1 MQRFIGL
8 MSGTSLDAVDV
19 VAAEFTRMPPTIVAY
34 QQLPLPGALRTRIRL
49 LAESAVADLDEV
61 ARLDVELGEL
71 FAQAVASI
79 LMASGWVADSV
90 FAVGSHGQTL
100 RHGPN
105 SRPRFTWQIGDAHVI
120 AERTGIRTVA
130 DFRRRDV
137 AAGGQGAPLAPA
149 FHAALWKEKTKAG
162 AHFAVLNV
170 GGMANLTLLP
180 GRPELPVLGF
190 DTGPGNVLMD
200 AWIGQQRG
208 EPFDRDGAWAAS
220 AAPDAALLKQL
231 PADPYFA
238 QAAPKSTG
246 REHFSLAWLEAQ
258 LTGREL
264 APAVVQ
270 ATLLELT
277 ARSVADALPLPFRKG
292 ALRVCGGGAH
302 NAALL
307 ARLQRLLPDVEA
319 ASSSVDGIDP
329 DALEALAFAWLARET
344 LAGRPG
350 NLPAVTGARHPVVL
364 GAIYPPA
371 HGGA

>member
-8 MSGTSLDAVDV
+8 MSGTSLDAIDV
-19 VAAEFTRMPPTIVAY
+19 VAAEFSRMPPTIAAFT
-34 QQLPLPGALRTRIRL
+34 QHPLPDDLRARIRAF
-49 LAESAVADLDEV
+49 AESGVGNLDEV
-61 ARLDVELGEL
+61 ARLDVELGER
-71 FAQAVASI
+71 FADAVQHILQAA
-79 LMASGWVADSV
+79 GWNADSV
-90 FAVGSHGQTL
+90 FAIGSHGQTL
-100 RHGPN
+100 RHGPD
-105 SRPRFTWQIGDAHVI
+105 SSPRFTWQIGDAHVI

-149 FHAALWKEKTKAG
+149 FHAALWSEKIKAG
-162 AHFAVLNV
+162 THFAVLNV

-180 GRPELPVLGF
+180 ARPELPVLGF
-190 DTGPGNVLMD
+190 DTGPGNVLLD
-200 AWIGQQRG
+200 AWIQQQRG
-208 EPFDRDGAWAAS
+208 EAFDRDGAWAAS
-220 AAPDAALLKQL
+220 TQADAGLLKALL
-231 PADPYFA
+231 ADPYFA

-246 REHFSLAWLEAQ
+246 REHFSLVWLERHLA
-258 LTGREL
+258 GRTL
-264 APAVVQ
+264 SPDTVQ

-277 ARSVADALPLPFRKG
+277 ARSVADALPLPFRKA

-302 NAALL
+302 NQALL
-307 ARLQRLLPDVEA
+307 RRLQQLLPSVDV
-319 ASSSVDGIDP
+319 ASSAVDGVDP

-350 NLPAVTGARHPVVL
+350 NLPAVTGASHPVVL

>member
-8 MSGTSLDAVDV
+8 MSGTSLDAIDV
-19 VAAEFTRMPPTIVAY
+19 VAAEFSRMPPQVAAFA
-34 QQLPLPGALRTRIRL
+34 QLPLPDALRSRIRQF
-49 LAESAVADLDEV
+49 AESGVGDLDEI
-61 ARLDVELGEL
+61 ARLDVELGER
-71 FAQAVASI
+71 FAEAVQHILQAAK
-79 LMASGWVADSV
+79 WNADSV
-90 FAVGSHGQTL
+90 FAIGSHGQTL
-100 RHGPN
+100 RHGPG
-105 SRPRFTWQIGDAHVI
+105 SSPRFTWQIGDAHVI

-149 FHAALWKEKTKAG
+149 FHAALWQEKIKAG
-162 AHFAVLNV
+162 THFAILNV

-190 DTGPGNVLMD
+190 DTGPGNVLLD
-200 AWIGQQRG
+200 AWIQQQRG
-208 EPFDRDGAWAAS
+208 EAYDRDGAWAAS
-220 AAPDAALLKQL
+220 AAADPALLKTL
-231 PADPYFA
+231 LADPYFA
-238 QAAPKSTG
+238 QAPPKSTG
-246 REHFSLAWLEAQ
+246 REHFALAWLEGHLA
-258 LTGREL
+258 GRALSAE
-264 APAVVQ
+264 VVQ

-277 ARSVADALPLPFRKG
+277 ARSVADALPLPFRQG

-302 NAALL
+302 NRALL
-307 ARLQRLLPDVEA
+307 ARLQALLPHVEV
-319 ASSSVDGIDP
+319 ASSAADGVDP

-350 NLPAVTGARHPVVL
+350 NLPAVTGARHAVVL